1 MPIQHHHGADGQVC
15 VAEHQAC
22 DTRDALPPDG
32 MPGFGDPPI
41 GTTGRDLPPH
51 LLVET
56 ASLRPALGDPTS
68 QRLARLLSL
77 HPEIDRQYR
86 DVDLRK
92 IGAAKRRHL
101 LEAISRRLNIPH
113 PA

>member
-1 MPIQHHHGADGQVC
+1 MPIQHHDAADRQAC

-22 DTRDALPPDG
+22 DTKYAIPHDG

-41 GTTGRDLPPH
+41 GTTGRDLPAH
-51 LLVET
+51 LRAET
-56 ASLRPALGDPTS
+56 APVRPALGDPTS

-92 IGAAKRRHL
+92 IGAARRRHM
-101 LEAISRRLNIPH
+101 LETISQQLNIPH
-113 PA
+113 PS